1 MGRVVKKPVINTG
14 KVAIPIVFDLT
25 SGLRYCRGRMDTK
38 RFLTASLGL
47 GWLPLAPGSWGSLGP
62 TAVFAVMGYFALPE
76 SATLAAMGALL
87 VLGSVGAV
95 VLSPHTIEVTGQED
109 PDEVVLD
116 EVAGQ
121 PLCFMTMP
129 LWPAGVF
136 TPMGMLAAAGAGF
149 FFFRLFDTL
158 KPWPCKKLEELP
170 KGWGILADDLV
181 AGIYAAIVLV
191 VAIRWYVVS

>member
-1 MGRVVKKPVINTG
+1 M
-14 KVAIPIVFDLT
+14 
-25 SGLRYCRGRMDTK
+25 
-38 RFLTASLGL
+38 
-47 GWLPLAPGSWGSLGP
+47 
-62 TAVFAVMGYFALPE
+62 FAAMGYFAAPE
-76 SATLAAMGALL
+76 PAILAAMG
-87 VLGSVGAV
+87 VLFVLASVGTV
-95 VLSPHTIEVTGQED
+95 LLSPHTITVTGQDD

-129 LWPAGVF
+129 LWPAAVF
-136 TPMGMLAAAGAGF
+136 TPTGMLGAACAGF

-158 KPWPCKKLEELP
+158 KPWPCNKLEELP

>member
-1 MGRVVKKPVINTG
+1 
-14 KVAIPIVFDLT
+14 
-25 SGLRYCRGRMDTK
+25 MDTK

-62 TAVFAVMGYFALPE
+62 AGIFALMGYCSLPLPSIMAVMG
-76 SATLAAMGALL
+76 
-87 VLGSVGAV
+87 VLFVAGCVGSIA
-95 VLSPHTIEVTGQED
+95 LSPHTIAVTGDED

-121 PLCFMTMP
+121 PMCFMTMP
-129 LWPAGVF
+129 LWPAAVF
-136 TPMGMLAAAGAGF
+136 TPHGMLAVAAAGF

-158 KPWPCKKLEELP
+158 KPWPCKRLEDLP

-191 VAIRWYVVS
+191 VAVRWYVAS

>member
-1 MGRVVKKPVINTG
+1 
-14 KVAIPIVFDLT
+14 
-25 SGLRYCRGRMDTK
+25 MDTK

-62 TAVFAVMGYFALPE
+62 TAVFAAMGYLALPE
-76 SATLAAMGALL
+76 PATFAAMGVLL
-87 VLGSVGAV
+87 VVASVGTV
-95 VLSPHTIEVTGQED
+95 LLSPHTIAVTGQND

-129 LWPAGVF
+129 LWPAAVF

-149 FFFRLFDTL
+149 FLFRLFDTL
-158 KPWPCKKLEELP
+158 KPWPCNKLEELP

-191 VAIRWYVVS
+191 IAIRWYVVS